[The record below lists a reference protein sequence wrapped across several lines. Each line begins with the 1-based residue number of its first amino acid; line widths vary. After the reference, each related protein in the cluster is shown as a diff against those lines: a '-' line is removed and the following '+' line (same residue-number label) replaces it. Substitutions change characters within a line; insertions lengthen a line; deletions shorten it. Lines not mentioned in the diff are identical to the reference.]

1 MIRHKLLVT
10 ELALVLAPVVC
21 VKHGPPPLAL
31 EECDPAARRRLTDEG
46 ADGETGFVQ

>member
-21 VKHGPPPLAL
+21 VKHGPPPPL
-31 EECDPAARRRLTDEG
+31 EECDPAAQRRLTDEVL
-46 ADGETGFVQ
+46 DGETGFAS